1 MKKII
6 LSLIAV
12 TISAVM
18 MSAQDMSQA
27 TETAKNANEAL
38 TNKDYATALAG
49 FKQALTEA
57 QACGDEGQELVATCK
72 SVIPTIVLNIAKGE
86 IKEAKYDEGIATL
99 AEAIKAATEYSAE
112 DVADEAKTLV
122 SQAKKAKAS
131 ALYKAKDFAGAI
143 TAFKEVLAEN
153 ETDGTSALQ
162 LAMALNQTGDKDG
175 AIAAFEQAAANGQEA
190 NANKQLSNIYLKDA
204 QALLKENKLKDAI
217 EACEKSASYVENA
230 NAYKL
235 AANAASKLKDN
246 KAAVGYYEKY
256 LNLSPDAKD
265 ANAITFTLGA
275 LYQQL
280 GDKAKAK
287 EFYTKVQG
295 DATYGAQAKQQLD
308 ALK

>member
-1 MKKII
+1 MKKVF

-12 TISAVM
+12 AFSAVM
-18 MSAQDMSQA
+18 ISAQDMSQA
-27 TETAKNANEAL
+27 TETAQTANEAL
-38 TNKDYATALAG
+38 SSKDYATALAG
-49 FKQALTEA
+49 FKKALTEA
-57 QACGDEGQELVATCK
+57 EACGEEGAELVATCK
-72 SVIPTIVLNIAKGE
+72 SVIPSIVLNIAKGE
-86 IKEAKYDEGIATL
+86 IKDAKYDEGLATL
-99 AEAIKAATEYSAE
+99 AEAIKVATDYAAE
-112 DVADEAKTLV
+112 DVIEDAKTLIP
-122 SQAKKAKAS
+122 QAKKAKAA

-143 TAFKEVLAEN
+143 AAFKEVLAEN
-153 ETDGTSALQ
+153 PADGTSALQ

-190 NANKQLSNIYLKDA
+190 NAVKQLSNIYLKDA
-204 QALLKENKLKDAI
+204 QALLKEKKFKDAI
-217 EACEKSASYVENA
+217 AACEKSAEYVENA

-235 AANAASKLKDN
+235 AASAATNLKDN
-246 KAAVGYYEKY
+246 KSAAGYYEKY
-256 LNLSPDAKD
+256 LAISPDAKD
-265 ANAITFTLGA
+265 ANAINFTLGA

>member
-1 MKKII
+1 MKKVI

-12 TISAVM
+12 ALSAGI

-57 QACGDEGQELVATCK
+57 QACGDEGAELVATCK
-72 SVIPTIVLNIAKGE
+72 GVIPTLVLNIAKGE
-86 IKEAKYDEGIATL
+86 IKDAKYDEGLATL
-99 AEAIKAATEYSAE
+99 AEAVKVATEYEAADVVE
-112 DVADEAKTLV
+112 DAKTLI
-122 SQAKKAKAS
+122 SQAKKAKAG

-143 TAFKEVLAEN
+143 AAFKEVLAESP
-153 ETDGTSALQ
+153 EDGTSALQ

-190 NANKQLSNIYLKDA
+190 NAVKQLSNIYLKDA
-204 QALLKENKLKDAI
+204 QALLKEKKFKETIA
-217 EACEKSASYVENA
+217 ACEKSAGYVENA

-235 AANAASKLKDN
+235 AASAASQLKDN
-246 KAAVGYYEKY
+246 KAAVGFYEKY
-256 LNLSPDAKD
+256 LGVSPDAKD
-265 ANAITFTLGA
+265 ANAINFTLGA

-287 EFYTKVQG
+287 EYYTKVQG
-295 DATYGAQAKQQLD
+295 DAQYGAQAKQQLD